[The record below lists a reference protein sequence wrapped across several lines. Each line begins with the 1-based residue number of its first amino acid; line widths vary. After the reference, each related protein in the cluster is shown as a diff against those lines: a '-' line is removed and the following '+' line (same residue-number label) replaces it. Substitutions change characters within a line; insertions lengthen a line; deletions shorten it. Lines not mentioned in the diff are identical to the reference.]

1 MGQTTAVGAQDLQ
14 SAFHTFNELSRELIS
29 SYSYLQERVAVLSEE
44 LANSREEKLYELGEK
59 EKIANRL
66 STILDALPAAVL
78 VLDGKGYI
86 QEANPSASEM
96 FNNPEAEGEQQLT
109 GKRWIDIVEQSF
121 APRSDDGHDISLR
134 DGRRVNITTNA
145 LSSDAGQILLIKD
158 VTQSRALNEQLNRYQ
173 KLTSMGEMAAGLA
186 HQIRTPLS
194 TSILYASHLKQS
206 ELKTEKRLELVDKV
220 QVQMRHIENLV
231 NDMLMFAR
239 GELSDSAPFCLNEL
253 LTDLEVNVK
262 PVVEKAL
269 VNITFQN
276 KLDSNDCELVGSKE
290 VLLSGLQNMIN
301 NAINSLKPDENYKP
315 GPDNMSIVV
324 KVEQVSEEYIDI
336 KIIDKGKGI
345 AEDKKERI
353 LEPFYTTSS
362 QGTGMGLSVVDA
374 IAQAHDGCLWFE
386 STEGEGSVFSLRLPV
401 KREMLNSV
409 DINSIDIK

>member
-1 MGQTTAVGAQDLQ
+1 MGQTTTVGAQDLQ

-29 SYSYLQERVAVLSEE
+29 SYSHLQERVAVLGEE
-44 LANSREEKLYELGEK
+44 LANTREEKLYELGEK

-96 FNNPEAEGEQQLT
+96 FENPEDEDKQQLT
-109 GKRWIDIVEQSF
+109 GKRWIDIVERTF
-121 APRSDDGHDISLR
+121 APRSDDGHDISLK
-134 DGRRVNITTNA
+134 DGRRVNITTNP

-158 VTQSRALNEQLNRYQ
+158 VTQSRALTEQLNRYQ

-194 TSILYASHLKQS
+194 TSILYASHLKQTDI
-206 ELKTEKRLELVDKV
+206 KTEKRLQLVDKV

-239 GELSDSAPFCLNEL
+239 GELSDSQPFILSDL
-253 LTDLEVNVK
+253 LFDLEANVK

-269 VNITFQN
+269 VNVTILN
-276 KLDSNDCELVGSKE
+276 KLENPSCELTGSKE

-301 NAINSLKPDENYKP
+301 NSINSLKPDDNFKP
-315 GPDNMSIVV
+315 GPDNMNIIVSA
-324 KVEQVSEEYIDI
+324 EQVSDEYIDI
-336 KIIDKGKGI
+336 KVMDKGKGI

-353 LEPFYTTSS
+353 LEPFYTTSI

-386 STEGEGSVFSLRLPV
+386 SSEGEGSVFALRLPV
-401 KREMLNSV
+401 KSLN
-409 DINSIDIK
+409 D